1 MMVSECLGSCYNQLP
16 QPEVV
21 LSPEDSELNYYLW
34 MPGVQY
40 QPRLQRKLSELR
52 SITAESEVVVV
63 DEVVEEVIAKDE
75 LFVKFN
81 NAASNGMMDL
91 KTAAEFIR
99 QLGATPS
106 QAELVEYSATC
117 GNSLNFDQL
126 KELLALSMYPKE
138 DAAYLQKVLVSLS
151 KDQEKIE
158 FPHFEYIMANYGEP
172 MTAEELAAVKSIVF
186 GNNNVLTCG
195 ELAAKV
201 A

>member
-1 MMVSECLGSCYNQLP
+1 MMVTECLGSCYNQLP

-40 QPRLQRKLSELR
+40 QPRLQRKLTELR
-52 SITAESEVVVV
+52 SITAESEVISV

-81 NAASNGMMDL
+81 EGATDGMMDL

-99 QLGATPS
+99 ELGATPS
-106 QAELVEYSATC
+106 QAELVEYSATN
-117 GNSLNFDQL
+117 GNALTFEQL
-126 KELLALSMYPKE
+126 KELLAICMYPKE
-138 DAAYLQKVLVSLS
+138 DAAYLQKVLCGLS

-158 FPHFEYIMANYGEP
+158 FSHLEYIMGNYGEP
-172 MTAEELAAVKSIVF
+172 LTAEELAAVKSTIF
-186 GNNNVLTCG
+186 NSNESLACG
-195 ELAAKV
+195 ELAMKIA
-201 A
+201 